1 MNAINLFGK
10 MLAFSRLQ
18 INTTDVAKIVE
29 ELDDLSVSPDIV
41 PVVLDSCHDV
51 EIDQVFFDELLDTL
65 WQRNIAII
73 AVMGDKLGEFAKAHK
88 IAVLPDDGKRIMRLT
103 PKSNTNITSADIKST
118 DKNTDVIK
126 TGMQHAS
133 QIDNNSFCSD
143 DLNNDNLVN
152 DNQSVD
158 DKSSQTTQ
166 TVARQAVKG
175 SLAVINPS
183 LNSASSMG
191 MGDKSLVHEQMLRS
205 GQSVHHIGGDLIVTN
220 SVNKGA
226 EVVTDNNLHIYG
238 KGQGRLVAGATGD
251 ETTRIFCQVFEPS
264 LVSVAGTYCLH
275 DDIPQEFIG
284 QAVQV
289 TFEKNKGLVFKL
301 M

>member
-1 MNAINLFGK
+1 MSAINLFGK

-51 EIDQVFFDELLDTL
+51 EIDQAFFDELIDTL

-73 AVMGDKLGEFAKAHK
+73 AVMGDKLGEFAKVHK
-88 IAVLPDDGKRIMRLT
+88 MAMLPDDGKRIMRLT
-103 PKSNTNITSADIKST
+103 PKPSTDIDKST
-118 DKNTDVIK
+118 DKNTDVTKIDVTK
-126 TGMQHAS
+126 IGIQHAS
-133 QIDNNSFCSD
+133 QTNDNYLNS
-143 DLNNDNLVN
+143 DNLVN
-152 DNQSVD
+152 NPIDNSKLVD
-158 DKSSQTTQ
+158 DKADQTAQ
-166 TVARQAVKG
+166 TVATIKS

>member
-29 ELDDLSVSPDIV
+29 ELDSLSVSPDIV

-51 EIDQVFFDELLDTL
+51 EIDQAFFDELIDTL

-73 AVMGDKLGEFAKAHK
+73 AVMGDKLGEFAKVHK
-88 IAVLPDDGKRIMRLT
+88 MAVLPDDGKRIMRLT
-103 PKSNTNITSADIKST
+103 PKSSANITSADIKST
-118 DKNTDVIK
+118 DKNTDVTKIGIK
-126 TGMQHAS
+126 HAS
-133 QIDNNSFCSD
+133 QTNDNHLNS
-143 DLNNDNLVN
+143 DNLVN
-152 DNQSVD
+152 NPIDNSKLVD
-158 DKSSQTTQ
+158 DKADQTAQ
-166 TVARQAVKG
+166 TVATIKS
-175 SLAVINPS
+175 SLATINPS
-183 LNSASSMG
+183 LNSASSIG

>member
-51 EIDQVFFDELLDTL
+51 EIDQAFFDELIDTL

-73 AVMGDKLGEFAKAHK
+73 AVMGDKLGEFAKVHK
-88 IAVLPDDGKRIMRLT
+88 MAMLPDDGKRIMRLT

-126 TGMQHAS
+126 TGVQHAS
-133 QIDNNSFCSD
+133 QTNDNHLNS
-143 DLNNDNLVN
+143 DNLVN
-152 DNQSVD
+152 NPIDNSKLVD
-158 DKSSQTTQ
+158 DKADQTAQ
-166 TVARQAVKG
+166 TVATIKS
-175 SLAVINPS
+175 SLATINPS
-183 LNSASSMG
+183 LNSASSIG

>member
-133 QIDNNSFCSD
+133 QTNDNYLNS
-143 DLNNDNLVN
+143 DNLVN
-152 DNQSVD
+152 NPIDNSKLVD
-158 DKSSQTTQ
+158 DKADQTAQ
-166 TVARQAVKG
+166 TVATIKS